1 MLGEDGFGEDLDWGT
16 DRGKDFQCLATIIL
30 LIDAYPNTAY
40 PGVQRLEKWLYSS
53 SPIPAKTRQD
63 VLDTFRIFITLVKD
77 KKYNAAFSKPGR
89 VSPVEFTMI
98 GVLISHFCKTHSLK
112 QLSQAI
118 WRMRADVRSHHEDI
132 RQNSKVLKTMFQFI
146 AGGLDDLDLVGDG
159 KGDVPAAVA
168 IKPHKAPVAK
178 PVPLPAKD
186 KRRRHQDTESS
197 ASEYE
202 EVAPKKR
209 PSLSSSRS
217 VAKITSATTSSAKPK
232 GTTTKK
238 AATATTSKTTAPK
251 VVEKAP
257 PKTSASARATK
268 ANATTKTSPASTP
281 QSSTPAPK
289 ASTSRLTT
297 RNTRTALSAAAE
309 SLSLS
314 ETLGLSKVTKQTKK
328 AAAVSPL
335 PQTPVPSE
343 SSAVEPRDI
352 VAPAPVVPDAGSM
365 APANG
370 SGGGTGSGDPD
381 AM

>member
-40 PGVQRLEKWLYSS
+40 PGVQRLEKWLYST

-77 KKYNAAFSKPGR
+77 KKYNTAFSKPGR

-159 KGDVPAAVA
+159 KGDVPAAIA
-168 IKPHKAPVAK
+168 IKPRNAPVSK
-178 PVPLPAKD
+178 QVPLPSMD
-186 KRRRHQDTESS
+186 KRRRQPDIESS

-217 VAKITSATTSSAKPK
+217 VAKITTAASSAKPR
-232 GTTTKK
+232 GTVTKK
-238 AATATTSKTTAPK
+238 AAAATTSKVTTRK
-251 VVEKAP
+251 VEKAP
-257 PKTSASARATK
+257 SKTSARAARA
-268 ANATTKTSPASTP
+268 NATKTSPASTP
-281 QSSTPAPK
+281 QSSTPVPK

-314 ETLGLSKVTKQTKK
+314 ETPGPWKATKQAKR
-328 AAAVSPL
+328 AAAASPL
-335 PQTPVPSE
+335 PRTLPVPPE
-343 SSAVEPRDI
+343 SSAVEPKD
-352 VAPAPVVPDAGSM
+352 VVTPSPAAPDADSI
-365 APANG
+365 APTDG
-370 SGGGTGSGDPD
+370 SGFGARSGDPD